1 MRPKAVLGPR
11 LAPDPAAVEAFV
23 SGRAEIA
30 SAPSVPAPSHTSA
43 QAPGGRVVH
52 VRKDGRQ
59 LRRTTIYMP
68 VGLATRVGVFAV
80 TRGVDQTDVIREALE
95 GYLATRGA

>member
-1 MRPKAVLGPR
+1 MRPRAVLGPR
-11 LAPDPAAVEAFV
+11 PAPDPAAVEAFV
-23 SGRAEIA
+23 SGRAEVA
-30 SAPSVPAPSHTSA
+30 PAPSTQAPKHTGA
-43 QAPGGRVVH
+43 QASGGRVVH

-68 VGLATRVGVFAV
+68 VELATRVGVFAV

-95 GYLATRGA
+95 GYLTTRGA

>member
-1 MRPKAVLGPR
+1 
-11 LAPDPAAVEAFV
+11 
-23 SGRAEIA
+23 
-30 SAPSVPAPSHTSA
+30 
-43 QAPGGRVVH
+43 VVH

-68 VGLATRVGVFAV
+68 VELATRVGVFAV

-95 GYLATRGA
+95 GYLTTRGA